1 MILDIKQN
9 INKIDNDLKDLFEN
23 VYIAE
28 KADKGNF
35 FVSIT
40 ANKMFLFEGCKK
52 RVEVKVDIN
61 KTDLNNNIIKW
72 NYSLNPLNEK
82 AEKIE
87 KVSYLHSIAKDIY
100 DIAANK
106 RMVNEYFS
114 SLEAHVDLILENNM
128 SVEEEGANALTTIT
142 NIVKEYV
149 GNISQLSS
157 DIQTEG
163 GWIEYTTN
171 IDMANKFRLEKRL
184 LESGLVSYVSFNDGV
199 IKVTL

>member
-1 MILDIKQN
+1 MILNIKQN

-28 KADKGNF
+28 KADKGVF
-35 FVSIT
+35 FVTIT
-40 ANKMFLFEGCKK
+40 ANKLFLFEGCKK

-72 NYSLNPLNEK
+72 NYSLNPLNENTG
-82 AEKIE
+82 KIE
-87 KVSYLHSIAKDIY
+87 RVSYLHSIAKDIY
-100 DIAANK
+100 DIASNK

-114 SLEAHVDLILENNM
+114 SLEAHVDLILENM
-128 SVEEEGANALTTIT
+128 STEEEGLNALTSIT
-142 NIVKEYV
+142 NIVKEYAR
-149 GNISQLSS
+149 NISQLSS
-157 DIQTEG
+157 NIQTEG
-163 GWIEYTTN
+163 GCIEYTAD

-184 LESGLVSYVSFNDGV
+184 LETGLVSYVSFNDDI

>member
-9 INKIDNDLKDLFEN
+9 INKIDNDLKDFFEN
-23 VYIAE
+23 VYISE
-28 KADKGNF
+28 KAEKGNF
-35 FVSIT
+35 SITIT

-87 KVSYLHSIAKDIY
+87 RVSYLHSIAKDIY

-114 SLEAHVDLILENNM
+114 SLEAHVDLILENM
-128 SVEEEGANALTTIT
+128 SIEVEGLNAITTIT

-157 DIQTEG
+157 NIQTEG
-163 GWIEYTTN
+163 GWIEYTAE
-171 IDMANKFRLEKRL
+171 IDMADKFRLEKRL

>member
-9 INKIDNDLKDLFEN
+9 INKIDNDLKDFFEN

-35 FVSIT
+35 FVTIT

-61 KTDLNNNIIKW
+61 KNDLNGNTIKW
-72 NYSLNPLNEK
+72 NYSLNPLNENTG
-82 AEKIE
+82 KIE
-87 KVSYLHSIAKDIY
+87 RVSYLHSIAKDIY

-114 SLEAHVDLILENNM
+114 SLEAHVDLILENM
-128 SVEEEGANALTTIT
+128 STEEEGLNAITTIT
-142 NIVKEYV
+142 NIVKEYA

-157 DIQTEG
+157 NIQTEG
-163 GWIEYTTN
+163 GWIEYTAE
-171 IDMANKFRLEKRL
+171 IDMADKFRLEKRL

-199 IKVTL
+199 IKITL

>member
-35 FVSIT
+35 YVTIT

-61 KTDLNNNIIKW
+61 KTDLNNNTIKW
-72 NYSLNPLNEK
+72 IYSLNPLNEN
-82 AEKIE
+82 AGKIE
-87 KVSYLHSIAKDIY
+87 RISYLHSIAKDIY

-114 SLEAHVDLILENNM
+114 SLESHVDLILEDV
-128 SVEEEGANALTTIT
+128 STEEEGANELLTIT

-149 GNISQLSS
+149 KLPIEKVSAN
-157 DIQTEG
+157 IQTEG
-163 GWIEYTTN
+163 GWIEYTTE
-171 IDMANKFRLEKRL
+171 IDMANKFRLEKKL
-184 LESGLVSYVSFNDGV
+184 LESGLVSYVSFNDDI

>member
-9 INKIDNDLKDLFEN
+9 INKIDNDLKELFEN
-23 VYIAE
+23 VYISE

-35 FVSIT
+35 YVTIT

-61 KTDLNNNIIKW
+61 KTDLNNNTIKW
-72 NYSLNPLNEK
+72 IYSLNPLNEN
-82 AEKIE
+82 AGKIE
-87 KVSYLHSIAKDIY
+87 RISYLHSIAKDIY

-114 SLEAHVDLILENNM
+114 SLESHVDLILEDV
-128 SVEEEGANALTTIT
+128 STEEEGANVLLTIT

-149 GNISQLSS
+149 KLPIEKVSAN
-157 DIQTEG
+157 IQTEG
-163 GWIEYTTN
+163 GWIEYTTE
-171 IDMANKFRLEKRL
+171 IDMANKFRLEKKL
-184 LESGLVSYVSFNDGV
+184 LESGLVSYVSFNDDI

>member
-72 NYSLNPLNEK
+72 SYSLNPLNEK

-87 KVSYLHSIAKDIY
+87 KISYLHSIAKDIY

-114 SLEAHVDLILENNM
+114 SLEAHVDLILENTT
-128 SVEEEGANALTTIT
+128 EEEGADTLLTIT

-149 GNISQLSS
+149 GTISQLSS
-157 DIQTEG
+157 NIQTEC
-163 GWIEYTTN
+163 GWIEYTAN
-171 IDMANKFRLEKRL
+171 VDMANKFRLEKRL
-184 LESGLVSYVSFNDGV
+184 LESGLVSYVSFNDGI